1 MSEPAV
7 CLVQTRGLEQP
18 AKRPGAREPKPR
30 QLLHDVQ
37 SQPDDREIA
46 IEQVGVSQLRY
57 PVTVLDRAAESQRT
71 VATIALSVGLPH
83 DAKGTHM
90 SRFIQVL
97 ENHRGE
103 ITVRT
108 LPALLADLKTTLD
121 AESARIEVEFP
132 YFLERCAPASGAK
145 ALMDYQ
151 CSFVAEANGCE
162 LDFVLG
168 VAVPVSSVCPCS
180 KAISEY
186 GAHNQRGTIRLETR
200 SAGIVW
206 IEELIEVA
214 EGSAS
219 SPVYA
224 LLKRSDERH
233 LTMRA
238 YENPVFVEDMVR
250 NAAVRLKA
258 DPRILWFR
266 VRAENQE
273 SIHNHNA
280 FAQVT
285 WARHPT
291 TRQGKP

>member
-7 CLVQTRGLEQP
+7 RLTETRGSTQS
-18 AKRPGAREPKPR
+18 AKRLGPPGPKPCVI
-30 QLLHDVQ
+30 LHDVQ
-37 SQPDDREIA
+37 SEPDDREIA

-57 PVTVLDRAAESQRT
+57 PITVLDRAAESQHT

-97 ENHRGE
+97 ESHRGE

-108 LPALLADLKTTLD
+108 LPSLLADFKRTLD
-121 AESARIEVEFP
+121 AESARIEVAFP
-132 YFLERCAPASGAK
+132 YFLERRAPASGAK
-145 ALMDYQ
+145 ALMDYE
-151 CSFVAEANGCE
+151 CSFVGEVNGGD

-180 KAISEY
+180 KAISNY

-200 SAGIVW
+200 SAEIVW

-214 EGSAS
+214 EASAS

-233 LTMRA
+233 LTMQA

-250 NAAVRLKA
+250 NAVVRLKA
-258 DPRILWFR
+258 DPRVFWFR

-285 WARHPT
+285 YSRRKA
-291 TRQGKP
+291 